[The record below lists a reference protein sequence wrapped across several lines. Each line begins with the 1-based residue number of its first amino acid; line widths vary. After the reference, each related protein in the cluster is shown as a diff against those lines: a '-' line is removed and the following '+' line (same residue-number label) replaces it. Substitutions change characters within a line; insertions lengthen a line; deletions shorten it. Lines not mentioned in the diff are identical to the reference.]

1 MYAEGCKIRYN
12 VIMGITLKNLLL
24 KTIPYLLSVIGGIT
38 IFLISLD
45 RVKDPNVSGLI
56 DNIAASLLS
65 IPLVFLLYDYTN
77 YRISKQVNRTL
88 ATNISDKVNSV
99 VLNIV
104 VFLRHSLGLKV
115 NVHLETFNKL
125 QDWSIKKIAQRLK
138 ITRAEMNNLRAYR
151 YEIDEILYRASRSNV
166 LTSEQTQILSA
177 LSREILHLMT
187 EHNFHRDRVIVAKHV
202 RNIILH
208 VIEWQDASATMS
220 AGLEKD
226 MPDDVSDGL

>member
-1 MYAEGCKIRYN
+1 MST
-12 VIMGITLKNLLL
+12 TLKNLLL

-38 IFLISLD
+38 LFLISLD
-45 RVKDPNVSGLI
+45 KVKDPNVSGLI

-115 NVHLETFNKL
+115 NMHLETFNKL
-125 QDWSIKKIAQRLK
+125 QDWSLKKIAQRLK
-138 ITRAEMNNLRAYR
+138 ITRAELNNLRAYR
-151 YEIDEILYRASRSNV
+151 YEIDEILYRASRGNV
-166 LTSEQTQILSA
+166 LTSEQTQILSD

-187 EHNFHRDRVIVAKHV
+187 EHNFHRDRAIVAKHV
-202 RNIILH
+202 KNIILRI
-208 VIEWQDASATMS
+208 IEWQDSSATMS
-220 AGLEKD
+220 TDLEKE
-226 MPDDVSDGL
+226 MPEESAESI

>member
-1 MYAEGCKIRYN
+1 M
-12 VIMGITLKNLLL
+12 LKNILL

-38 IFLISLD
+38 LFLISLD
-45 RVKDPNVSGLI
+45 NVRNPNVSGLI

-77 YRISKQVNRTL
+77 YRISRQVNRSL
-88 ATNISDKVNSV
+88 ASNISDKVNSV
-99 VLNIV
+99 ILNIV

-125 QDWSIKKIAQRLK
+125 QDWSVKKISERLK
-138 ITRAEMNNLRAYR
+138 ITRTEMNNLRAYR
-151 YEIDEILYRASRSNV
+151 YEIDEIIYRASKGSV
-166 LTSEQTQILSA
+166 LTSEQEQILSS

-187 EHNFHRDRVIVAKHV
+187 EHNFHRDKTIVAKHV
-202 RNIILH
+202 KNIILRI
-208 VIEWQDASATMS
+208 IEWQDSSATMS

-226 MPDDVSDGL
+226 MPEESADGI

>member
-1 MYAEGCKIRYN
+1 M
-12 VIMGITLKNLLL
+12 LKNLLL
-24 KTIPYLLSVIGGIT
+24 RTIPYLLSVIGGIT
-38 IFLISLD
+38 LFLISVD
-45 RVKDPNVSGLI
+45 KVKDPNVSGLI
-56 DNIAASLLS
+56 DNVAASLLS

-125 QDWSIKKIAQRLK
+125 QDWSVKKIASRLK
-138 ITRAEMNNLRAYR
+138 ITRSEMNNLRAYR
-151 YEIDEILYRASRSNV
+151 YEIDEIIYRASRGNV
-166 LTSEQTQILSA
+166 LTSDQEQVLSS

-187 EHNFHRDRVIVAKHV
+187 EHNFHRDRAIIAKHV
-202 RNIILH
+202 KNIILRI
-208 VIEWQDASATMS
+208 IEWQDSSATMS
-220 AGLEKD
+220 TDLEKE
-226 MPDDVSDGL
+226 MPEESAESI

>member
-1 MYAEGCKIRYN
+1 MN
-12 VIMGITLKNLLL
+12 TMLKDLLL
-24 KTIPYLLSVIGGIT
+24 RTIPYLLSVIGGIT
-38 IFLISLD
+38 LFLISVD
-45 RVKDPNVSGLI
+45 KVKDPNVSGLI
-56 DNIAASLLS
+56 DNVAASLLS

-115 NVHLETFNKL
+115 NVDLETFNKL
-125 QDWSIKKIAQRLK
+125 QDWSLKKIAQRLK
-138 ITRAEMNNLRAYR
+138 ITRAELNNLRAYR

-166 LTSEQTQILSA
+166 LTSEQTQILSS

-187 EHNFHRDRVIVAKHV
+187 EHNFHRDKNIVAKHV
-202 RNIILH
+202 KNIILRI
-208 VIEWQDASATMS
+208 IEWQDTSESIS
-220 AGLEKD
+220 AGLEND
-226 MPDDVSDGL
+226 MPEESSEGI

>member
-1 MYAEGCKIRYN
+1 M
-12 VIMGITLKNLLL
+12 LKNILL

-38 IFLISLD
+38 LFLISLD
-45 RVKDPNVSGLI
+45 NVRNPNVSGLI

-77 YRISKQVNRTL
+77 YRISRQVNRSL
-88 ATNISDKVNSV
+88 ASNISDKVNSV
-99 VLNIV
+99 ILNIV

-125 QDWSIKKIAQRLK
+125 QDWSVKKISERLK
-138 ITRAEMNNLRAYR
+138 ITRTEMNNLRAYR
-151 YEIDEILYRASRSNV
+151 YEIDEIIYRASKGSV
-166 LTSEQTQILSA
+166 LTSEQEQILSS

-187 EHNFHRDRVIVAKHV
+187 EHNFHRDKTIVAKHV
-202 RNIILH
+202 KNIILRI
-208 VIEWQDASATMS
+208 IEWQDSSATMS

-226 MPDDVSDGL
+226 VPEESADGI

>member
-1 MYAEGCKIRYN
+1 MN
-12 VIMGITLKNLLL
+12 TMLKNLLL
-24 KTIPYLLSVIGGIT
+24 RTIPYLLSVIGGIT
-38 IFLISLD
+38 LFLISVD
-45 RVKDPNVSGLI
+45 KVKDPNVSGLI
-56 DNIAASLLS
+56 DNVAASLLS

-125 QDWSIKKIAQRLK
+125 QDWSVKKIASRLK
-138 ITRAEMNNLRAYR
+138 ITRSEMNNLRAYR
-151 YEIDEILYRASRSNV
+151 YEIDEIIYRASRGNV
-166 LTSEQTQILSA
+166 LTSDQEQVLSS

-187 EHNFHRDRVIVAKHV
+187 EHNFHRDRAIIAKHV
-202 RNIILH
+202 KNIILRI
-208 VIEWQDASATMS
+208 IEWQDSSATMS
-220 AGLEKD
+220 TDLEKE
-226 MPDDVSDGL
+226 MPEESAESI